1 MMLVAWRACSALWRS
16 CLHFFF
22 IVIACLLCF
31 GGCQGRPEQ
40 APAFLAT
47 QAPAFLAT
55 QGFDCNQT
63 RGNNG
68 TE

>member
-31 GGCQGRPEQ
+31 GGCQGWPEQ

-47 QAPAFLAT
+47 QGL
-55 QGFDCNQT
+55 DCNQT

-68 TE
+68 TV